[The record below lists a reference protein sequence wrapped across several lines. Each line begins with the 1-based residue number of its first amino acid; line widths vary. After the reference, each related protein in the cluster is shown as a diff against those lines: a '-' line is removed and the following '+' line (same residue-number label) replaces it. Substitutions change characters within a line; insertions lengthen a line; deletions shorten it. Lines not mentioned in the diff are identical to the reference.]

1 MNIRAPLALSSCRFA
16 LLATAM
22 LGLPASVTLAQT
34 APTPSSSA
42 TAQPASGEAVQLTR
56 FTVTDEKDIGYES
69 QQTTSG
75 MRTVQELKNLAN
87 SISIMN
93 SQFIEDLA
101 LTTMEEMS
109 TWMVAGESNPDPNAT
124 VQSRIIL
131 RGISNAYALR
141 NGWIWYSPMDSFS
154 TERIEELRG
163 PNAFLYGEA
172 DVGGAQNQV
181 TKRGLFTRDISRVRL
196 MLGSN
201 EMKRVEL
208 DLNRRLVKDKL
219 AVRFAAVASRNESWI
234 NNVERDFRGLY
245 GAVTYR
251 PFSKTTVSVMAEHGR
266 TEAVLS
272 QGMFVDAFSR
282 AATATLGNV
291 GYIYNTATKSG
302 FRAQAAGV
310 PNRIISTGPAVAI
323 TDYTLVPKQT
333 QSNGPDSTYNNATTS
348 FTLEAEHHIGKNLHL
363 QLTGNFY
370 QQKIKNWTVNSR
382 SITRDRS
389 PLLPNGAVNPYFNE
403 LYTEYFRTNSI
414 DGNIVRDIR
423 LSAVYDLETRW
434 FKQQFIAN
442 VQQHQDNPG
451 QKKPKYV
458 EYIDPASPNWV
469 GAINPAI
476 TAAAFA
482 ANRTTYAANRFYRRY
497 YLRDGI
503 DAGRT
508 GDLAAIPGVSAFLP
522 DVAGRAANGQFINRR
537 FYTPSWGVGA
547 SGTYFNNHLYTMV
560 GYRRDHF
567 NMNTTRGLLR
577 AQKDWELDY
586 IDSFNTPA
594 LQFVQYKVD
603 GANYGGVLRL
613 NDMFA
618 IGANY
623 AQSFRIS
630 VGQGAATFNSGELSS
645 IPVGEGTDISARFS
659 LFPDKGGRPRLELN
673 IVRYKNFTPNARYAV
688 PGVNQLLRDELI
700 AIFPNTFD
708 VTATGDYQTTL
719 TRGNEV
725 QAIANLTRNWRLSA
739 SYAANK
745 VVNTDRAPIL
755 KSLRDAAAA
764 QNRPTPVLNDLLAT
778 IPEGLPNPGYTKA
791 RGNLFMR
798 YQFTQDA
805 LRGFAIGGGG
815 NWRLR
820 TYRGT
825 AALAAANATP
835 TNLYSPAYTIYT
847 AYLSYTRKIYNRNTS
862 FQLNVDNVF
871 DKEYYRSAAVGSGS
885 WGDPRSFRFTMTTEL

>member
-1 MNIRAPLALSSCRFA
+1 MNTCASLPLVSCRFA
-16 LLATAM
+16 LLAAVPM
-22 LGLPASVTLAQT
+22 LLSVGAAWAQVAPAASGAA
-34 APTPSSSA
+34 AP
-42 TAQPASGEAVQLTR
+42 PASGEAVQLTR
-56 FTVTDEKDIGYES
+56 FTVTDDKDIGYES

-101 LTTMEEMS
+101 LTTMEEMA
-109 TWMVAGESNPDPNAT
+109 TWMVSGESNPDPNAT

-181 TKRGLFTRDISRVRL
+181 TKRGLFTRDLNRVKV

-201 EMKRVEL
+201 EIRRVEI

-219 AVRFAAVASRNESWI
+219 AARFAAVAHQSESWI
-234 NNVERDFRGLY
+234 DNVQRDFRGLY

-251 PFSKTTVSVMAEHGR
+251 PFHNTSVSLMAEHGR
-266 TEAVLS
+266 TQAVLS

-291 GYIYNTATKSG
+291 GYIYNTATNSG

-310 PNRIISTGPAVAI
+310 PNRTISTGPAVAI
-323 TDYTLVPKQT
+323 TDYTLVPKRT
-333 QSNGPDSTYNNATTS
+333 QSNGPDSTYNNATSS

-423 LSAVYDLETRW
+423 FSAVYDLETRW

-458 EYIDPASPNWV
+458 EYIDPASANWV

-503 DAGRT
+503 DADRT
-508 GDLAAIPGVSAFLP
+508 GNLAAIPGVSTFLP
-522 DVAGRAANGQFINRR
+522 DVAGRAATGQFINRR

-547 SGTYFNNHLYTMV
+547 SGTYFKDHLYTMV

-567 NMNTTRGLLR
+567 NMNTTRGMLR
-577 AQKDWELDY
+577 AQKDWEIDY

-603 GANYGGVLRL
+603 GANFGGVFRL

-645 IPVGEGTDISARFS
+645 IPVGEGTDLSARFS
-659 LFPDKGGRPRLELN
+659 LFRDSGGRPRLELN

-745 VVNTDRAPIL
+745 VVNTDRAPLL
-755 KSLRDAAAA
+755 KSFRAAAAA

-885 WGDPRSFRFTMTTEL
+885 WGDPRSFRFSMSTEL